1 MVSRMLTPP
10 VLLLLLALL
19 LGAIACGGGEEATP
33 GPTASIA
40 PTSPPATQTTPADT
54 TPEATTEP
62 SATATPTGTPA
73 TQPTP
78 ATSATPTPTEAAV
91 FELSSSVFAPGEAIH
106 SRYSCD
112 GDNISPPLL
121 WAHAP
126 EGTQSYA
133 LIMDDPDA
141 PGGTWIHWVLFN
153 IPAEVD
159 SLKEDITHEYVLT
172 NSSRQG
178 VNSWGSLGYGGPC
191 PPDGTH
197 RYIFRLYAVDMLL
210 DLDPGATKQE
220 LLEAVEGHVLAD
232 AELVGTYTRE

>member
-1 MVSRMLTPP
+1 MGLSRLLTLSS
-10 VLLLLLALL
+10 LLLLVALL
-19 LGAIACGGGEEATP
+19 LSAIACGGGDEATP
-33 GPTASIA
+33 GPTATVA
-40 PTSPPATQTTPADT
+40 PTSPPATQTTPAADT
-54 TPEATTEP
+54 TPEATAEP
-62 SATATPTGTPA
+62 TA
-73 TQPTP
+73 
-78 ATSATPTPTEAAV
+78 SVTPTPTDEAV
-91 FELSSSVFAPGEAIH
+91 FDLSSSVFEPGEALH

-121 WAHAP
+121 WANAP

-141 PGGTWIHWVLFN
+141 PGGTFVHWVLFN
-153 IPAEVD
+153 IPAEAD
-159 SLKEDITHEYVLT
+159 SLGENITHEYVLT

-197 RYIFRLYAVDMLL
+197 RYIFTLYAVDTLL
-210 DLDPGATKQE
+210 DLDPGATKQQ